1 LAVSHF
7 WGRKIFH
14 NDKSMKKLLALIKIK
29 GKSKEQI
36 VAETKAVL
44 ESREPPK
51 QRKWLGLDVSWN
63 ENKSALIGA
72 LKWIAFLLLFNA
84 IRVLIFK

>member
-1 LAVSHF
+1 
-7 WGRKIFH
+7 
-14 NDKSMKKLLALIKIK
+14 MKQLLGLIKTK

-36 VAETKAVL
+36 VAETKGIL
-44 ESREPPK
+44 ESQEPPK
-51 QRKWLGLDVSWN
+51 QKKWLGLDVSWK

-72 LKWIAFLLLFNA
+72 LKWIAFLLLLNA